1 MQMNK
6 VGSPVL
12 PELKAQKL
20 FVDRSPVLNLMYAAG
35 ATYRPL
41 GLNPK
46 PLVLVERGWFLE
58 LRPNTLSV
66 GLSVVRGQEW
76 QSLLDVL

>member
-1 MQMNK
+1 M
-6 VGSPVL
+6 
-12 PELKAQKL
+12 
-20 FVDRSPVLNLMYAAG
+20 NLMYAAG

-46 PLVLVERGWFLE
+46 PLVSVKRGWFLE
-58 LRPNTLSV
+58 LRLNTLSV